1 MVAYLLKARRY
12 LRGSRRS
19 MASAARATIVGPM
32 TIVLAIAVL
41 LLVAALSY
49 VVVSRKEEPAPE
61 PIDVRAA
68 VQEATSAAVAD
79 LQRMN
84 EESRKVDTA
93 TAEAALAKRE
103 AEFRR
108 LTEPIGQNLQRIE
121 REVATMSRAPKA
133 ADGAVRSLL
142 DEMKLGLTDLGTQTG
157 TLVKALRQPKTRG
170 EWGEVQLKRC
180 VELAGMTEHVDF
192 ETQTTLHGED
202 GLLRPDAIVHL
213 PADRKVVIDSK
224 VPLDAYLEVLEA
236 EDESSRRGELIRHAR
251 QVRDHIAKLASKRY
265 QGQFASGDTPDFV
278 VCFMPSE
285 AALHAAFEAEP
296 KLYDY
301 ALEQKILIATP
312 TTLVGLLR
320 TVELGWRQE
329 RIAAEAQEIAG
340 AANELYGRM
349 GVFLKHLSKS
359 GRQLSSAVNAY
370 NDAVASAETRVLPSL
385 RRFQDLGAA
394 RGEEAETPKPI
405 DGAPRR
411 VVAAELEELER
422 SGEHDDSVVELPT
435 RTGTDNA

>member
-1 MVAYLLKARRY
+1 N
-12 LRGSRRS
+12 
-19 MASAARATIVGPM
+19 
-32 TIVLAIAVL
+32 LA
-41 LLVAALSY
+41 
-49 VVVSRKEEPAPE
+49 
-61 PIDVRAA
+61 
-68 VQEATSAAVAD
+68 
-79 LQRMN
+79 
-84 EESRKVDTA
+84 
-93 TAEAALAKRE
+93 
-103 AEFRR
+103 
-108 LTEPIGQNLQRIE
+108 RIE
-121 REVATMSRAPKA
+121 REVATMSRDRKA

-180 VELAGMTEHVDF
+180 VEMAGMTEHVDF
-192 ETQTTLHGED
+192 ELQATLHGDD
-202 GLLRPDAIVHL
+202 GLLRPDAIVNL
-213 PADRKVVIDSK
+213 PGERRVVIDSK

-251 QVRDHIAKLASKRY
+251 QVREHISKLASKRY
-265 QGQFASGDTPDFV
+265 QDQFDSGDTPDFV

-296 KLYDY
+296 KLYDH

-329 RIAAEAQEIAG
+329 RIAAEAQEIAN
-340 AANELYGRM
+340 AAGDLYGRM
-349 GVFLKHLSKS
+349 GVFLRHLSKS
-359 GRQLSSAVNAY
+359 GRQLASAVNAY
-370 NDAVASAETRVLPSL
+370 NDAVASAESRVLPSL

-394 RGEEAETPKPI
+394 REEELEVPKPI
-405 DGAPRR
+405 DGGPRR

-422 SGEHDDSVVELPT
+422 GGEGDDSVVELPA
-435 RTGTDNA
+435 RTGTDI

>member
-1 MVAYLLKARRY
+1 
-12 LRGSRRS
+12 
-19 MASAARATIVGPM
+19 M

-41 LLVAALSY
+41 ALVAALLY
-49 VVVSRKEEPAPE
+49 VTLGRQEEPEPVQE

-84 EESRKVDTA
+84 EESRKVDA
-93 TAEAALAKRE
+93 KTAEAALEKRE

-108 LTEPIGQNLQRIE
+108 LTQPIGENLQRIE
-121 REVATMSRAPKA
+121 REVATMSRDRKA

-192 ETQTTLHGED
+192 TLQTTLQGED
-202 GLLRPDAIVHL
+202 GLLRPDAIVML
-213 PADRKVVIDSK
+213 PAGRKVVIDSK

-251 QVRDHIAKLASKRY
+251 QVRDHISKLASKRY
-265 QGQFASGDTPDFV
+265 QDQFASGDTPDFV

-296 KLYDY
+296 NLYDY

-349 GVFLKHLSKS
+349 GTFLQHLSKS

-370 NDAVASAETRVLPSL
+370 NSAVASAESRVMPSL
-385 RRFQDLGAA
+385 RRFQELGAA
-394 RGEEAETPKPI
+394 RGEELESPKAI

-422 SGEHDDSVVELPT
+422 SGERDDSVVELPSRT
-435 RTGTDNA
+435 GTEDTARTGTDGV

>member
-1 MVAYLLKARRY
+1 
-12 LRGSRRS
+12 
-19 MASAARATIVGPM
+19 M
-32 TIVLAIAVL
+32 TALLAIVIL
-41 LLVAALSY
+41 LLVA
-49 VVVSRKEEPAPE
+49 VVAGLLYTLLGRQEEPAAE

-68 VQEATSAAVAD
+68 VAEATSAAVAD

-84 EESRKVDTA
+84 EESRKVDTK
-93 TAEAALAKRE
+93 TAEAALERRE

-108 LTEPIGQNLQRIE
+108 LTEPIGQNLVRIE
-121 REVATMSRAPKA
+121 REVATMSRDRKA

-192 ETQTTLHGED
+192 ETQTTLHGDD
-202 GLLRPDAIVHL
+202 GLLRPDAIVLL
-213 PADRKVVIDSK
+213 PAGRKVVIDSK

-251 QVRDHIAKLASKRY
+251 QVRDHISKLASKRY
-265 QGQFASGDTPDFV
+265 QDQFESGDTPDFV

-296 KLYDY
+296 SLYDH

-340 AANELYGRM
+340 AANELYARIGT
-349 GVFLKHLSKS
+349 FLKHLSKS

-370 NDAVASAETRVLPSL
+370 NDAVASAESRVLPSL
-385 RRFQDLGAA
+385 RRFQELGAA
-394 RGEEAETPKPI
+394 RGEALEAPQAI
-405 DGAPRR
+405 DGSARG

-422 SGEHDDSVVELPT
+422 GGEEDDSVVELPS
-435 RTGTDNA
+435 RKLI

>member
-1 MVAYLLKARRY
+1 
-12 LRGSRRS
+12 
-19 MASAARATIVGPM
+19 MASGPRATIVSPM
-32 TIVLAIAVL
+32 TVVLAIAVL
-41 LLVAALSY
+41 ALVAALLY
-49 VVVSRKEEPAPE
+49 VTLGRKEEPAPE
-61 PIDVRAA
+61 PVDVRAA

-84 EESRKVDTA
+84 EESRKVDA
-93 TAEAALAKRE
+93 KTAEAALERRE

-108 LTEPIGQNLQRIE
+108 LTEPIGQNLARIE
-121 REVATMSRAPKA
+121 REVATMSRDRKA

-142 DEMKLGLTDLGTQTG
+142 DEMKLGLTDLGAQTG

-202 GLLRPDAIVHL
+202 GLLRPDAIVML
-213 PADRKVVIDSK
+213 PAGRKVVIDSK

-251 QVRDHIAKLASKRY
+251 QVRDHISKLASKRY
-265 QGQFASGDTPDFV
+265 QDQFASGDTPDFV

-296 KLYDY
+296 SLYDH

-329 RIAAEAQEIAG
+329 RIAAEAEEIAG

-349 GVFLKHLSKS
+349 GTFLQHLSKS

-370 NDAVASAETRVLPSL
+370 NSAVASAESRVMPSL
-385 RRFQDLGAA
+385 RRFQELGAA
-394 RGEEAETPKPI
+394 RGEELESPKPI
-405 DGAPRR
+405 DGSPRR

-422 SGEHDDSVVELPT
+422 SGERDDSVVELPA
-435 RTGTDNA
+435 RTGTDGA